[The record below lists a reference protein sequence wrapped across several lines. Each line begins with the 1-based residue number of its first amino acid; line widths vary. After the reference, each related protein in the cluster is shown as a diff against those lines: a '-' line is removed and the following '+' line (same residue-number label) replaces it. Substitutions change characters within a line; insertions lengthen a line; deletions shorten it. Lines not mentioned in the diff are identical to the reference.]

1 MNEGKLPLQHYRYLI
16 IAGTTKAGTTS
27 LHRYLCDHPQ
37 VCKPRRK
44 EIRFFLDEDYPLKRV
59 YSFTDRF
66 SKYNEFF
73 KGCNNNMVRLDVT
86 PDYLYS
92 GKTPERIKQSLSDVK
107 LVFSLRNPIDRLI
120 SWYRFSIQNYF
131 ISKDMTFKEYVRCQT
146 ETEGRNNKA
155 QHQLTL
161 EQGRYYGYLKKYY
174 EIFDSNYI
182 LIIFFEQ
189 LKENPIMVM
198 KKICNFSG
206 INEDFY
212 NNYDFEVHNPTY
224 NIRYPLLNR
233 IYKEVSFYL
242 RRIFFKR
249 DNIRNL
255 FKNIKTNLD
264 SIYLRINTEQNSKNI
279 AIDDETMKFLRDYY
293 REDIQK
299 LENLTG
305 IKTEWLEKIL

>member
-1 MNEGKLPLQHYRYLI
+1 MDDVKLPLQFYRYLI

-44 EIRFFLDEDYPLKRV
+44 EIRFFLDENYPLKRI
-59 YSFTDRF
+59 YSFTNGLN
-66 SKYNEFF
+66 KYNEFF

-92 GKTPERIKQSLSDVK
+92 TKTPERIKQSLSDVR
-107 LVFSLRNPIDRLI
+107 LIFSLRNPIERLI

-131 ISKDMTFKEYVRCQT
+131 ISKDMPFKEYVRWQI
-146 ETEGRNNKA
+146 ETEGHNNRA
-155 QHQLTL
+155 QHQLAL
-161 EQGRYYGYLKKYY
+161 EQGRYFRYLKKYH
-174 EIFDSNYI
+174 EVFDSNNL
-182 LIIFFEQ
+182 LIILFEQ
-189 LKENPIMVM
+189 LEENPVGVM
-198 KKICNFSG
+198 KKICSFSG

-212 NNYDFEVHNPTY
+212 NNYSFKVHNPTY
-224 NIRYPLLNR
+224 IIRYHLLNR

-242 RRIFFKR
+242 RKIFFKM

-279 AIDDETMKFLRDYY
+279 LIDDKTKKFLEDYY
-293 REDIQK
+293 REDILK
-299 LENLTG
+299 LEDLIG
-305 IKTEWLEKIL
+305 IKTGWIEKIL

>member
-1 MNEGKLPLQHYRYLI
+1 MDDVKLPTQNYRYLI

-27 LHRYLCDHPQ
+27 LYKYLCDHPK

-44 EIRFFLDEDYPLKRV
+44 EIRFFLDENYPLKRI
-59 YSFTDRF
+59 YSFTNGLN
-66 SKYNEFF
+66 KYNEFF
-73 KGCNNNMVRLDVT
+73 KGCNDNMVRLDVT

-92 GKTPERIKQSLSDVK
+92 GKTPERIKHSLSDVK
-107 LVFSLRNPIDRLI
+107 FIFSLRNPIERLI

-131 ISKDMTFKEYVRCQT
+131 ISRDMPFKEYVQWQI
-146 ETEGRNNKA
+146 ETERQYNRS
-155 QHQLTL
+155 QHQLAL
-161 EQGRYYGYLKKYY
+161 EQGRYFRYLKKYY
-174 EIFDSNYI
+174 EIFNGNDI

-189 LKENPIMVM
+189 LKENPIVVM

-212 NNYDFEVHNPTY
+212 NNYDFKVHNPTY

-242 RRIFFKR
+242 RKTFFKR

-264 SIYLRINTEQNSKNI
+264 SIYLRINTERNSKNI
-279 AIDDETMKFLRDYY
+279 EIDDETMKFLLDYY

-299 LENLTG
+299 LEDLTG